1 MFPFLLIVIYPV
13 CVIVVHFY
21 FISISLGHYR
31 YYLLYIVLS
40 LFSNLFSLCPF
51 YSLLPLFLL
60 LFCILFH
67 SLSTFF
73 LPLFSLFIQVVGGGH
88 LPNSIDVTNPPFPAV
103 VPRKRSKRRFAS
115 GYLPNNSNDVTNRT
129 STAVA
134 AATISNKSNVS
145 VPTDCAISGICY
157 CCLLFYYLYCTWTL

>member
-1 MFPFLLIVIYPV
+1 MFPFLLIVLYPV
-13 CVIVVHFY
+13 CVIVIHFY
-21 FISISLGHYR
+21 FISISLRHYR
-31 YYLLYIVLS
+31 YYLLYFSLT

-73 LPLFSLFIQVVGGGH
+73 LPLFSLFIPVVGGGH

-103 VPRKRSKRRFAS
+103 VPRKRNKRRFAS

-129 STAVA
+129 FTAVV
-134 AATISNKSNVS
+134 AATISNKSNMS
-145 VPTDCAISGICY
+145 VPTDCVLSGMCY
-157 CCLLFYYLYCTWTL
+157 CYSLLFYLFFTSTL